1 MAATA
6 AHNVLHGVST
16 PGIKAVCCDVQE
28 YGRQIFKFDL
38 SPADL
43 PVYQTLW
50 RSVAPPDQ
58 QEVDAALLLG

>member
-1 MAATA
+1 M
-6 AHNVLHGVST
+6 
-16 PGIKAVCCDVQE
+16 QE

-43 PVYQTLW
+43 AVYQTLW
-50 RSVAPPDQ
+50 QTVAPPDQ